1 MARPEENIPTSLDE
15 ALVELKRDP
24 ATAVRVRVEGMD
36 VELRVV
42 SQSSPAEMG
51 LGDWIASAGPWQ
63 GESEDEILEVLREA
77 RRAGGSSESPEMPT
91 TKASDDVLDGAT
103 WHGESAAELIQIIR
117 DGRELDDPA
126 EERSDRVESP
136 NKIL

>member
-1 MARPEENIPTSLDE
+1 VAPSEKHIPTSLDE
-15 ALVELKRDP
+15 ALAVLKRDP
-24 ATAVRVRVEGMD
+24 AKAVRARVEGMD

-51 LGDWIASAGPWQ
+51 LGDWMASAGPWQ

-77 RRAGGSSESPEMPT
+77 RRAGGSAESPEMPT
-91 TKASDDVLDGAT
+91 TKASDDVLNGAT
-103 WHGESAAELIQIIR
+103 WYGESASELIQIIR

-126 EERSDRVESP
+126 EERPDRVESP
-136 NKIL
+136 SKIL